1 MTTYKAGAWTI
12 KEEGMLISCK
22 WFLSPL
28 VVALLAVLASACSGP
43 TSAGPARFAR
53 PNNPEVIL
61 ATTTSTQDSGLLDVL
76 LPLFERQTG
85 YVVKPIAV
93 GSGQA
98 MVLGERGEA
107 DVLLVHSPDAEIEF
121 MAAGHGVD
129 RRLVMHN
136 DFILVGPPDDPARIK
151 DTLSAVEAF
160 GKIAAAGALFISRGD
175 SSGTDMLEKKLW
187 AQLGYAPL
195 GQSWYQETGQGMGAT
210 LNIADEKRGY
220 TLTDRGTYLARK
232 KGLHLEVMVEKDR
245 ALLNVY
251 HVIRVNPDKSP
262 RINAAGAQAFAD
274 FITAPEAQKV
284 IGEFGVSQFGE
295 PLFFP
300 DAGRKEEEWD
310 K

>member
-1 MTTYKAGAWTI
+1 M
-12 KEEGMLISCK
+12 
-22 WFLSPL
+22 
-28 VVALLAVLASACSGP
+28 
-43 TSAGPARFAR
+43 
-53 PNNPEVIL
+53 
-61 ATTTSTQDSGLLDVL
+61 L

-85 YVVKPIAV
+85 YVVKPIVV

-98 MVLGERGEA
+98 MALGERGEV
-107 DVLLVHSPDAEIEF
+107 DVLLVHSPDTELKF
-121 MAAGHGVD
+121 MAAEHGVD

-195 GQSWYQETGQGMGAT
+195 GQPWYQETGQGMGAT
-210 LNIADEKRGY
+210 LSIADEKRGY

-232 KGLHLEVMVEKDR
+232 KGLHLEVMVQNDR
-245 ALLNVY
+245 MLLNVY
-251 HVIRVNPDKSP
+251 HVIQVNPNKSP
-262 RINAAGAQAFAD
+262 RINATGAQAFAD
-274 FITAPEAQKV
+274 FMVAPETQRI
-284 IGEFGVSQFGE
+284 IGEFGVDQFGE